1 MTPKGF
7 QAARPGYPFDNEPMA
22 AKTLNERQKEVLHW
36 INDGC
41 PADSV
46 PQGNYKISAR
56 SLEGHGLVK
65 IKGHGQTWKATVTAR
80 GKRVLAATEPLVKQ
94 RKRTAVFPPRPI
106 ERPAPVPPPPP
117 KPSDEVVEALYKRL
131 RNPKG
136 VAYRALCSE
145 ESFKTIWE
153 PRLKALAHREDLI
166 GEDMVLHYE
175 FAPRHYLREP
185 ASHVWVA
192 LVKKVVFDPRNLDIA
207 TGEKRV
213 NKFHPM
219 VGKFSEGKHFK
230 VSPQTQPR
238 ARRLLHV
245 LFKEVERLGW
255 TVAYERDERYY
266 SYAHN
271 VPSYVKVKTKHRS
284 YEVKVVEAHDS
295 FQREPTKQE
304 IEEHRRWAGSSDMP
318 TRKFYTQV
326 KNGRLSIEVG
336 FRSVRDTKRKPERL
350 DTELSDLLDALVEI
364 ELADSVRA
372 EMKEIQDS
380 AWQRRLDTAAKLV
393 AQRVQ
398 EDHEWKTLT
407 EQAARWHEYVSVQQF
422 LAAAREG
429 GVDLD
434 YLAWSARV
442 VGRVKPLS
450 DVEIPAPAK
459 FDRYD
464 HRAEIEAV
472 AGRLT
477 DDFQWWDE

>member
-1 MTPKGF
+1 
-7 QAARPGYPFDNEPMA
+7 
-22 AKTLNERQKEVLHW
+22 
-36 INDGC
+36 
-41 PADSV
+41 
-46 PQGNYKISAR
+46 
-56 SLEGHGLVK
+56 
-65 IKGHGQTWKATVTAR
+65 
-80 GKRVLAATEPLVKQ
+80 
-94 RKRTAVFPPRPI
+94 
-106 ERPAPVPPPPP
+106 
-117 KPSDEVVEALYKRL
+117 
-131 RNPKG
+131 
-136 VAYRALCSE
+136 
-145 ESFKTIWE
+145 
-153 PRLKALAHREDLI
+153 
-166 GEDMVLHYE
+166 
-175 FAPRHYLREP
+175 
-185 ASHVWVA
+185 
-192 LVKKVVFDPRNLDIA
+192 DIA

-245 LFKEVERLGW
+245 LFKEVERLAW

-429 GVDLD
+429 GVDPD